1 MAQRATTELTAQERV
16 ILFCAATGISHV
28 AIGITAHAMQAMGI
42 KGFVVHDR
50 ETGAY
55 TLTDSG
61 RATLMAILEDA
72 KLK

>member
-1 MAQRATTELTAQERV
+1 MAQRATTELTAQE

-61 RATLMAILEDA
+61 HATLMAFSRMRS
-72 KLK
+72 